1 MAQKEFEENLVFEQ
15 YKDSII
21 ESYKKFR
28 KEVSKF
34 KHIDPREVYAKISK
48 HQIATYGGT
57 LSNNGTKEF
66 QDFDLYRKKANQ
78 RRSFNNR
85 SRGIN
90 TRSSKKNRW
99 ME

>member
-1 MAQKEFEENLVFEQ
+1 MTQKEFEEQLVFEK
-15 YKDSII
+15 YKDCCI
-21 ESYKKFR
+21 ESCKKFR
-28 KEVSKF
+28 KEVSQYKN
-34 KHIDPREVYAKISK
+34 INAREVYTKINK
-48 HQIATYGGT
+48 YQVNKYGGS

-66 QDFDLYRKKANQ
+66 QDFDLYRRKANQ

-85 SRGIN
+85 NRGIN